1 MSRRL
6 RIAGLALMA
15 FGLVLVLAAGWSY
28 LQVKGGYDSFG
39 AISSEQN
46 VTLSYN
52 DQGQLTDRGTTEG
65 AEAIMALLTDDWK
78 YPVVK
83 GDFDPNDPVV
93 NTASEYMFQMATVTY
108 HTLHGTQI
116 VVLTEDAEYNGEF
129 FPAGT
134 YEVPVDGRY
143 WTGFDRRHPLEG
155 PAREQAWSGTA
166 HGLTAELGVGAVTH
180 NVLQMGL
187 GISAA
192 VALIGFMGLLSG
204 ASLVWASKAD
214 MMGDVLRKVEL
225 ERPLD
230 DTISKKDRVDA

>member
-6 RIAGLALMA
+6 RTAGLALMA

-28 LQVKGGYDSFG
+28 LKVNQGYKSFG

-46 VTLSYN
+46 VALSYN
-52 DQGQLTDRGTTEG
+52 EDGQLTDRGTTEG
-65 AEAIMALLTDDWK
+65 AQAIMTLLTEDWK
-78 YPVVK
+78 YPVVD

-93 NTASEYMFQMATVTY
+93 NTASEYMFQMATITY
-108 HTLHGTQI
+108 HILHGTQT
-116 VVLTEDAEYNGEF
+116 VVLTADAEYQGEF

-143 WTGFDRRHPLEG
+143 WNDFDRSHPLQG
-155 PAREQAWSGTA
+155 PARSQAWSGTA

-180 NVLQMGL
+180 NMLQMGL

-230 DTISKKDRVDA
+230 DTISKKDLVEA